1 MEGRAWVPPRP
12 ALHRLRMVG
21 EPLCLRPWQQKR
33 VCLSPGCRLCLGKA
47 RQQLPYALR
56 SCQRQA
62 HSLRRWLE
70 LSREEPRAED
80 QEAEQQVEEELQ
92 KVRRGRLWQ
101 RWLHT
106 ERSVRAGRRC
116 SGPA

>member
-1 MEGRAWVPPRP
+1 
-12 ALHRLRMVG
+12 MVG

-70 LSREEPRAED
+70 LSRAEPRAED

-92 KVRRGRLWQ
+92 KVRRGRLVSHRQWEDTDAFTKGVTRLNPRQ
-101 RWLHT
+101 GEASSAL
-106 ERSVRAGRRC
+106 SVSC
-116 SGPA
+116 